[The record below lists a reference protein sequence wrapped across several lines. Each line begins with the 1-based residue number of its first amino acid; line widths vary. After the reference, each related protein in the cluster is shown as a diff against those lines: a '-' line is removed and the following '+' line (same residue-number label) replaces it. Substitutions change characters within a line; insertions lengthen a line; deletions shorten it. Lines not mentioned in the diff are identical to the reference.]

1 MKNNV
6 LFTCQISITVWYN
19 FLKYFYHLG
28 FLIDYDTK
36 NISIVSYYFMKTNG
50 KDAVGGK
57 DIKRATAK

>member
-1 MKNNV
+1 M
-6 LFTCQISITVWYN
+6 I